1 MCWRCVNLKSPSI
14 RHNGTSSR
22 ERRDCFSVMNRAV
35 KVNRNFFQEDM
46 SMKRSS
52 FQKVGISIGLF
63 CALFVT
69 AASGLTAM
77 AEKTIGEGEIEA
89 NGKRLIPSVF
99 GKWEFTTET
108 QRGTRK
114 RVLTLKEDM
123 TGTYQMRDREVPI
136 KELKIEEQEITFKLE
151 MSFGERSFTMDFRGK
166 VEGDTLDGE
175 FITQRGKR
183 EVKGKRA
190 GTETAGITAE
200 EAIAQLD
207 KMIETAKQTGKL
219 ENIDEA
225 VATIEAAAEN
235 MKTADL
241 LEKLDVLQ
249 EHRKESSLPKPQK
262 ALSSNQKLDWAI
274 LTRQI
279 RGQKDLPVDK
289 VKAHP
294 AAKAFPGAVDIKVK
308 RVKKA
313 VEIRTDRPGWR
324 NRGIYAASRKKD
336 WQSTGLYA
344 APGEVIT
351 VTVTEKAADAGVSVR
366 IGAHSDLLWRHN
378 KWRRAPEICR
388 SFEIKDAVTK
398 AANAF
403 GGPIYIETPHDCTPG
418 RFNVT
423 IDGAVEMPWYIAGKT
438 TAEEWKKMRDN
449 PAPWGELQT
458 AKVVLTLP
466 TEHVKGIDDP
476 AELMEFWDGV
486 MDSCADLLG
495 KGCDRKRAE
504 RFVTDTQI
512 SAGYMHSGY
521 PLMAGLDI
529 GSTFVDKARIMRNGH
544 GGVWGLFHEIGH
556 NHQNSLWVYRGT
568 TEVTVNLFSLYVFE
582 KMCGLGPKDKI
593 HGGVLPANRERSL
606 KKYLEDG
613 KKFEK
618 WQRDP
623 FLALYMYSMMQED
636 FGWEPFTKVF
646 KEYRAAEKSE
656 LPKNDD
662 DKRDQW
668 MVRFS
673 RMVGKNLGPF
683 FDAWGVPTS
692 QEAKKS
698 ISSLSAWMPTDFPEV
713 KASKKSVE

>member
-1 MCWRCVNLKSPSI
+1 
-14 RHNGTSSR
+14 
-22 ERRDCFSVMNRAV
+22 
-35 KVNRNFFQEDM
+35 
-46 SMKRSS
+46 MKQSL
-52 FQKVGISIGLF
+52 FQKVGISTAF
-63 CALFVT
+63 FFVLFVIT
-69 AASGLTAM
+69 TSGLTAK
-77 AEKTIGEGEIEA
+77 AEKAVAEGEIEA
-89 NGKRLIPSVF
+89 NGKRLISSVF

-123 TGTYQMRDREVPI
+123 TGTYRMRGREVPV
-136 KELKIEEQEITFKLE
+136 KELKIAGHEITFKLE
-151 MSFGERSFTMDFRGK
+151 MSYGERSFTMNFKGK
-166 VEGDTLDGE
+166 FEGDTLNGE

-190 GTETAGITAE
+190 GTEKVGITAE
-200 EAIAQLD
+200 EAIEKLD
-207 KMIETAKQTGKL
+207 KMIETVKQTGKV

-225 VATIEAAAEN
+225 VATIEAAGEN
-235 MKTADL
+235 METAEL

-249 EHRKESSLPKPQK
+249 EHRKDRLLPKPEK
-262 ALSSNQKLDWAI
+262 ALANNQKLDWAI

-294 AAKAFPGAVDIKVK
+294 AAKAFPGAVDIKAK

-324 NRGIYAASRKKD
+324 NKGIYADSRKKD

-351 VTVTEKAADAGVSVR
+351 VTVTEKATDAGLSVR

-388 SFEIKDAVTK
+388 SFEIKEVVTK

-403 GGPIYIETPHDCTPG
+403 GGPIYIVTPHDCTLG

-466 TEHVKGIDDP
+466 IEHVKGIDDP

-495 KGCDRKRAE
+495 KGHDRKRAE

-529 GSTFVDKARIMRNGH
+529 GSTFVDKARIVRNGH

-582 KMCGLGPKDKI
+582 KMCGLGPKDKV

-646 KEYRAAEKSE
+646 KEYRAADESE

-673 RMVGKNLGPF
+673 KMVGKNLGPF

-692 QEAKKS
+692 DEAKKS
-698 ISSLSAWMPTDFPEV
+698 ISSLPTWMPADFPEV
-713 KASKKSVE
+713 KAGRKSGE

>member
-1 MCWRCVNLKSPSI
+1 M
-14 RHNGTSSR
+14 RHNGASSR
-22 ERRDCFSVMNRAV
+22 ERRDRFSVMNPVV

-52 FQKVGISIGLF
+52 FQKVGILIASF
-63 CALFVT
+63 CVSFVIT
-69 AASGLTAM
+69 ASGLTATR
-77 AEKTIGEGEIEA
+77 EKTVGEWDIKIKFNGREITSNLKITQQEDGSYTGKWESRRGESTVTDVIFKDGKLSFKRKSKYGDQEWESTFTGTVEGNKLTGKIKGEWGEIEA
-89 NGKRLIPSVF
+89 NGKRLMPSVF

-108 QRGTRK
+108 QRGTQK

-136 KELKIEEQEITFKLE
+136 KELKIEEQEIAFKLE
-151 MSFGERSFTMDFRGK
+151 MRFGERSSTMDFRGK
-166 VEGDTLDGE
+166 VEGDTINGE

-200 EAIAQLD
+200 EAIDQLD
-207 KMIETAKQTGKL
+207 KMIETAKQTGKV

-225 VATIEAAAEN
+225 VAAIEAAAEN

-241 LEKLDVLQ
+241 LEKLEVLQ
-249 EHRKESSLPKPQK
+249 EHREDSSLPKPEK

-294 AAKAFPGAVDIKVK
+294 AAKAFPGTVDIKAK
-308 RVKKA
+308 RIKKA
-313 VEIRTDRPGWR
+313 VEIWTDRPGWR
-324 NRGIYAASRKKD
+324 NKGIYAESWKKE

-351 VTVTEKAADAGVSVR
+351 ITVT
-366 IGAHSDLLWRHN
+366 
-378 KWRRAPEICR
+378 
-388 SFEIKDAVTK
+388 
-398 AANAF
+398 
-403 GGPIYIETPHDCTPG
+403 
-418 RFNVT
+418 
-423 IDGAVEMPWYIAGKT
+423 
-438 TAEEWKKMRDN
+438 
-449 PAPWGELQT
+449 
-458 AKVVLTLP
+458 
-466 TEHVKGIDDP
+466 
-476 AELMEFWDGV
+476 
-486 MDSCADLLG
+486 
-495 KGCDRKRAE
+495 RKRAE

-582 KMCGLGPKDKI
+582 KMCGLEPKDKI
-593 HGGVLPANRERSL
+593 HGGVLPANREHSL

-646 KEYRAAEKSE
+646 KEYRAADKSE

-698 ISSLSAWMPTDFPEV
+698 ISSLSTWMPADFPEV
-713 KASKKSVE
+713 KASKISVE